1 MFTLCFKT
9 SGSIIGNQVA
19 TKVINN
25 LKPEITV
32 SKTVCLKLFII
43 VIVIIKEGKGKL
55 RWQLGPQLSL
65 IS

>member
-1 MFTLCFKT
+1 M
-9 SGSIIGNQVA
+9 A